1 MHGGYWFNTGGNV
14 LHGPFAKLTY
24 QEVDVDAFSEIGGT
38 ATALRYGEQNR
49 ESIVTSLG
57 WQVQGQWGMVRP
69 FARVTWEHEF
79 EDGRPVVSASPVGIG
94 GSFSTTLR
102 KPDSN
107 WALFNVGAS
116 VDFGQGMT
124 PGSRISGFLMGTA
137 TAGKD
142 DGEAFAVTLGVR
154 VPL

>member
-1 MHGGYWFNTGGNV
+1 MGHR
-14 LHGPFAKLTY
+14 A
-24 QEVDVDAFSEIGGT
+24 A
-38 ATALRYGEQNR
+38 
-49 ESIVTSLG
+49 
-57 WQVQGQWGMVRP
+57 VRT
-69 FARVTWEHEF
+69 RGVEHEF
-79 EDGRPVVSASPVGIG
+79 EDDRPVVSASPVGIG